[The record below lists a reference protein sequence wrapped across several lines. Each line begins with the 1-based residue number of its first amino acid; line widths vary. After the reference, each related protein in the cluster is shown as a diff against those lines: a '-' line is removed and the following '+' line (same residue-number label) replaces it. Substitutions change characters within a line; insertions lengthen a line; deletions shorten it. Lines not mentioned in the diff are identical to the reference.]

1 MYRPLIAL
9 VTITFITLV
18 PLAATG
24 AQLCHT
30 YWPKPS
36 TPINRFVNNE
46 DGTVSDR
53 VTGLIWKRCSE
64 GLSGLACEIGSPAT
78 FTWQEALQAAASSSF
93 AGKNDWRLPN
103 IKELGS
109 IVERQCTMPA
119 INEIVFPATP
129 TMSFWS
135 SSPFVENRNFAW
147 NIYFPYGISD
157 GNDKSYKFF
166 VRLVRGGKEPSR

>member
-1 MYRPLIAL
+1 MNFPYRSLLLLALCLLSPLSAG
-9 VTITFITLV
+9 
-18 PLAATG
+18 A
-24 AQLCHT
+24 AQLCHS

-46 DGTVSDR
+46 NGTITDT
-53 VTGLIWKRCSE
+53 VTGLTWKRCSE
-64 GLSGLACEIGSPAT
+64 GLSGAACEVGTAAT
-78 FTWQEALQAAASSSF
+78 FTWQEALQVAAATNF
-93 AGKNDWRLPN
+93 AGNNDWRLPN

-129 TMSFWS
+129 TMSFWT
-135 SSPFVENRNFAW
+135 SSPFAENPKFAW

-157 GNDKSYKFF
+157 GNDKNYRFF
-166 VRLVRGGKEPSR
+166 VRLVRGGK

>member
-1 MYRPLIAL
+1 MSRAFLYVMTMAC
-9 VTITFITLV
+9 VTLM
-18 PLAATG
+18 PLAASA
-24 AQLCHT
+24 AQLCHS

-46 DGTVSDR
+46 DGTISDSA
-53 VTGLIWKRCSE
+53 TGLIWKRCSE
-64 GLSGLACEIGSPAT
+64 GLSGSTCENGAPEI
-78 FTWQEALQAAASSSF
+78 FTWQEALQSAVNSSF

-109 IVERQCTMPA
+109 IVERQCSMPA

-135 SSPFVENRNFAW
+135 SSPFAENKNFAW

-157 GNDKSYKFF
+157 GNDKNYKFF
-166 VRLVRGGKEPSR
+166 VRLVRGGK